1 MQIPSKDTAPIG
13 VAIMTAP
20 TSPTP
25 DQDRPDPVRQPSLI
39 SREVL
44 EGYLNCKYKGHL
56 KLKGEQGT
64 KSDYEAMM
72 SEWRI
77 EHKRRACDKLAL
89 HYREGEIL
97 REVEVSVAVLRKGVP
112 LILDPFVRDDTL
124 SLRWD
129 GLKRIEGPS
138 RLGSFHYIPIL
149 FNEGEKIRR
158 EQRWLLELCG
168 LIIGDIQEKQPAH
181 GIVIL
186 GDRLTA
192 AKIELKAGPRQARRY
207 LEEIKKL
214 VEVGSPPDFLLNDHC
229 QICEYRERCHLQAV
243 KEDNLSLLRGMGE
256 KTI

>member
-1 MQIPSKDTAPIG
+1 
-13 VAIMTAP
+13 MTAP

-25 DQDRPDPVRQPSLI
+25 DQDRPDPVSQPSLI
-39 SREVL
+39 TREIL

-77 EHKRRACDKLAL
+77 EHKRRACDKLAS

-186 GDRLTA
+186 GDR
-192 AKIELKAGPRQARRY
+192 PRRCP
-207 LEEIKKL
+207 EI
-214 VEVGSPPDFLLNDHC
+214 
-229 QICEYRERCHLQAV
+229 
-243 KEDNLSLLRGMGE
+243 
-256 KTI
+256 T

>member
-1 MQIPSKDTAPIG
+1 
-13 VAIMTAP
+13 
-20 TSPTP
+20 
-25 DQDRPDPVRQPSLI
+25 
-39 SREVL
+39 
-44 EGYLNCKYKGHL
+44 
-56 KLKGEQGT
+56 
-64 KSDYEAMM
+64 MM

-77 EHKRRACDKLAL
+77 EHKRRACDKLAS

-112 LILDPFVRDDTL
+112 LILDPIVRDDTL

-138 RLGSFHYIPIL
+138 RLGIFHYIPIL
-149 FNEGEKIRR
+149 FNEGEKIRP

-192 AKIELKAGPRQARRY
+192 AKIELKAGPRQARR
-207 LEEIKKL
+207 ISKK
-214 VEVGSPPDFLLNDHC
+214 SRNSW
-229 QICEYRERCHLQAV
+229 
-243 KEDNLSLLRGMGE
+243 K
-256 KTI
+256 